1 MSMRNLSVETILDPV
16 PGLPAEFRYPVGYFM
31 PLDRVTDPAVLAKFP
46 EVLRP
51 FVVATKDGNAEL
63 DPHVPVPVKHL
74 ERPTCG
80 NLKAVIR
87 FLELGGEPD
96 ESMKATYATEDLLAH
111 ACHLSQSGQ
120 HGMALEVLRSLP
132 KPFQETAA
140 ALEGYVHSLKALGRY
155 EEALACAEKLIE
167 APDVRTEYARTL
179 FRIDR
184 ADILVLLG
192 RGDEAEKYLD
202 DHREEFEGFYTY
214 YGVRS
219 ALALRRGDT
228 ALAESLILKAGQAD
242 SFHAFKLLW
251 NPGLRPLADFIRREL
266 LTEDGKPLL
275 YHRNVETRRLIHAI
289 QGAVLTGD
297 MRRAMRL
304 SEGIIVGRITDW
316 DCAHEAYLAAAGLGR
331 FKVLERWTHTLPKC
345 RQEDTPPRFVR
356 TVLEMLESNT
366 CEDKSWLEKLA
377 AQGADQK
384 EARAFQKLASD
395 AKRIAGDRLAYGL
408 ETRIA
413 EVAGK
418 WSEQGRHIWLMTLD
432 ENGRFA
438 VDHMMEPRQRRRAPV
453 RFDPRDAFPAVEDQ
467 IVLQGTRQAAS
478 WIEEKLS
485 ANVGVKVR
493 MYSNNPYTLDFN
505 GWGLLRG
512 FGEED
517 LRDFPHLLENW
528 RIAAGDP
535 NFYFSNGTLFSFGMH
550 TPFETRFY
558 QALFNFLRRRTD

>member
-1 MSMRNLSVETILDPV
+1 MSKRNLSVENILDPV
-16 PGLPAEFRYPVGYFM
+16 PGQPAEFRYPVGYFM

-120 HGMALEVLRSLP
+120 HGLALEVLRSLP

-140 ALEGYVHSLKALGRY
+140 ALEGYVHSLKALGLY
-155 EEALACAEKLIE
+155 GEALACAEKLIM
-167 APDVRTEYARTL
+167 APDVRTEYARTF

-202 DHREEFEGFYTY
+202 DHREKFEGFYTY

-219 ALALRRGDT
+219 ALALLRGDT
-228 ALAESLILKAGQAD
+228 SLAESLILKAGQTD
-242 SFHAFKLLW
+242 NYHAFKLLW

-266 LTEDGKPLL
+266 LTEEGEPLL
-275 YHRNVETRRLIHAI
+275 YRRNVDSRRLLHTI
-289 QGAVLTGD
+289 QGAMLTGEIH
-297 MRRAMRL
+297 RAMEL
-304 SEGIIVGRITDW
+304 SEAVIECHITHW

-331 FKVLERWTHTLPKC
+331 FKVLERWTHTLPKYG
-345 RQEDTPPRFVR
+345 QEDTVPQFVR
-356 TVLEMLESNT
+356 TVLEMLESKT
-366 CEDKSWLEKLA
+366 CEGKSWLEKLA
-377 AQGADQK
+377 SNGADQK

-395 AKRIAGDRLAYGL
+395 AKRLKGDRLNYGL
-408 ETRIA
+408 ETRIV

-418 WSEQGRHIWLMTLD
+418 WSEQGRHVWLMTLD
-432 ENGRFA
+432 EHARFA
-438 VDHMMEPRQRRRAPV
+438 VDHMMEPRQRRRAPI
-453 RFDPRDAFPAVEDQ
+453 RFDPRDAFPAVEEQ
-467 IVLQGTRQAAS
+467 IILRGARHAAS

-485 ANVGVKVR
+485 ANVGIKVE
-493 MYSNNPYTLDFN
+493 MYSDNPYTLYFN
-505 GWGLLRG
+505 GWGLLRA

-517 LRDFPHLLENW
+517 LHDFPHLLDNW
-528 RIAAGDP
+528 RIADDDP
-535 NFYFSNGTLFSFGMH
+535 NFYFSNGTLFSFGMR

-558 QALFNFLRRRTD
+558 QALFNFFRRRTD